1 MLGVFTTSLEHK
13 FRKTRKRE
21 RKEGKEEERK
31 EEQNGWEE
39 GKKEGEGRK
48 KGKKKVRIFLHSS
61 LQIRPADNLSTTF

>member
-13 FRKTRKRE
+13 FRKKRKRE
-21 RKEGKEEERK
+21 RK
-31 EEQNGWEE
+31 E

-61 LQIRPADNLSTTF
+61 LQLRPADNLSTTF